1 MQSDLLP
8 LRCCRSVRSTK
19 VPISGGTAL
28 LQDVTT
34 LVCPFTFGH
43 QQVTLLLL
51 MRQKT
56 HVLKLFLLSS
66 ERRSQMPGVDEPSAV
81 PVGNIGWYGKKV
93 RMFCKDIVGQMLELV
108 IQKLFLPRGVSL
120 WGRWVCAW
128 SM

>member
-1 MQSDLLP
+1 MGLCTVDFGHLLLKILSLAFLHRGWLFTVFRSTFGLAFIVMQSDLLP

-19 VPISGGTAL
+19 VRISGGTAL

-34 LVCPFTFGH
+34 LVCPFTFSH

-66 ERRSQMPGVDEPSAV
+66 ERSSQMPGVDEP
-81 PVGNIGWYGKKV
+81 
-93 RMFCKDIVGQMLELV
+93 
-108 IQKLFLPRGVSL
+108 
-120 WGRWVCAW
+120 
-128 SM
+128 